1 MRRALSATFTILSAS
16 AQNEKSDRDR
26 AVPAFYPRKHMARN
40 TPTWIPALLIAL
52 TAATALHAERHALL
66 IGIGA
71 YSAASQL
78 PELAGPPSD
87 LDSMKDLLRRMGF
100 TDIVELRGPQATRL
114 GILAALNQVRAR
126 VRSGDYVVFYYSG
139 HGTSYGDPNANTWGL
154 DANTG
159 ALLPYDIRLGEGP
172 QVAAQLIVGKRDLR
186 PVFSEI
192 DKVATLFAI
201 FDTCYSADAAK
212 SAAKPVATRYIPPYL
227 LTRSAGAAKGDLDA
241 ATANVVQHQDTTPFP
256 YQHVISLAA
265 AGKFQQ
271 AMDMPASES
280 FDHKPHG
287 MFTDSLLRGMS
298 GDADKNHDGRI
309 TTDELFNFLQERA
322 VHWSHQ
328 PVLQAGP
335 GISLGM
341 PAFDVAAILA
351 PGSTGSGAPPAV
363 SGKVLVKTEGLDP
376 AMIGRI
382 NGLAR
387 VAVWQGSGPFDLFV
401 KRVSGGYDL
410 FDSSLVAIS
419 NDSLS
424 AQDLLNRIAAQPQV
438 RDLLETSYTQQFNVA
453 LRMKP
458 DDQSAWFAG
467 QNFRFSARTDREAY
481 LLLLNIDV
489 TGAITVVYP
498 FQQAATV
505 TTKAG
510 LFLPL
515 GGDDPVVEPFGVEY
529 MKLFAFTSKPADF
542 DHWNMPPDAREAK
555 TVVPGTPEFERL
567 LRMLQSNKEG
577 RAETALRLITVAR
590 PNTH

>member
-1 MRRALSATFTILSAS
+1 MARKTPTSILSLL
-16 AQNEKSDRDR
+16 
-26 AVPAFYPRKHMARN
+26 V
-40 TPTWIPALLIAL
+40 ALAG
-52 TAATALHAERHALL
+52 AAGLPAERRALL

-87 LDSMKDLLRRMGF
+87 LDSMKDLLRKFGF
-100 TDIVELRGPQATRL
+100 TDIAELRGPQATHVA
-114 GILAALNQVRAR
+114 ILAALNQLRAR
-126 VRSGDYVVFYYSG
+126 VRAGDYVVFYYSG

-154 DANTG
+154 DPNTG

-192 DKVATLFAI
+192 DKIATLFAI

-212 SAAKPVATRYIPPYL
+212 SAAKPVATRYIAPYK
-227 LTRSAGAAKGDLDA
+227 LTRSSGTASKGDLDA
-241 ATANVVQHQDTTPFP
+241 ATADVVQHQDTTPFP

-271 AMDMPASES
+271 AMDLPASES
-280 FDHKPHG
+280 LDHKPHG
-287 MFTDSLLRGMS
+287 MFTDSLLRGMR

-309 TTDELFNFLQERA
+309 TTDELYNFLQERA

-328 PVLQAGP
+328 PVLQAGA

-341 PAFDVAAILA
+341 PAFDVAAIAA
-351 PGSTGSGAPPAV
+351 PGPNGSTGAPPQPPV
-363 SGKVLVKTEGLDP
+363 SGKVVVKTEGLDA
-376 AMIGRI
+376 AMAGRI
-382 NGLAR
+382 NALPR
-387 VAVWQGSGPFDLFV
+387 VAVWEGTGPFDLLV
-401 KRVSGGYDL
+401 RRASGGYDL
-410 FDSSLVAIS
+410 FDSSLVAIA

-467 QNFRFSARTDREAY
+467 QTFQFSARTDREAY

-489 TGAITVVYP
+489 TGAVTVVYP
-498 FQQAATV
+498 FQQAATA
-505 TTKAG
+505 TTKPG
-510 LFLPL
+510 QFVPL
-515 GGDDPVVEPFGVEY
+515 GGEDPVVEPFGVEY

-542 DHWNMPPDAREAK
+542 DHWNAPPDAREAK

-567 LRMLQSNKEG
+567 MRMLQSNKEG